1 MKAKY
6 FSIAAG
12 LLLMALSSCN
22 DFLDK
27 TPDTR
32 VYLVNVEQLRQLM
45 VDGYMSTNIA
55 QTCEL
60 SSDNIVD
67 NNAPP
72 TLKTGMRYNL
82 KAYSLSDEQLFAWD
96 DVDKANDNDTPSG
109 VWQGCYGA
117 IAVCNAVLQK
127 VAEFEEAGADAN
139 GVLSQDDKAKLSAV
153 KGEALVSRAFHHWML
168 AQVFCMPYGTDEQN
182 RNDYKGLPYVT
193 EPETLVNPQYDRGNL
208 ADFYEKIESDLLEGL
223 PLINNLYYEIPKYHF
238 NKQAANAFAARFYLF
253 ERKYNLAVH
262 FANEAFQGADPAT
275 LLNDIWRQDDF
286 YYISDIGRYA
296 TSIERPGNW
305 MLVSNY
311 STWWRCFV
319 SSGRFACN
327 GVAKRATIQ
336 GPGPSWEDCKYENSR
351 TGEKFAMN
359 PSYAGCCGSA
369 GGADYGTYYAGNC
382 FEQFEYS
389 DKLAGIGY
397 CHEIRAEFTA
407 EETLLVRAEAYIMMG
422 QLAEGFADLHT
433 WDENHRNNLTQTS
446 SYKELTDALVI
457 NFYTK
462 AMNKYNQYKPEDPQN
477 YNFGIAK
484 PIHIDEVCATPKSV
498 EITYE
503 NGKAKTTE
511 TVMEAWK
518 VTPEKLP
525 YLQCVQHFRRMELIH
540 TGMRWLDIKRFG
552 LNFYHTYRS
561 GDDTYTEELKTLDER
576 YAIQIPYQ
584 TIVAGFDPND
594 RKKVAPPVEDP
605 VEDTSAYIVPSQD

>member
-1 MKAKY
+1 
-6 FSIAAG
+6 
-12 LLLMALSSCN
+12 
-22 DFLDK
+22 
-27 TPDTR
+27 
-32 VYLVNVEQLRQLM
+32 
-45 VDGYMSTNIA
+45 
-55 QTCEL
+55 
-60 SSDNIVD
+60 
-67 NNAPP
+67 
-72 TLKTGMRYNL
+72 
-82 KAYSLSDEQLFAWD
+82 
-96 DVDKANDNDTPSG
+96 
-109 VWQGCYGA
+109 
-117 IAVCNAVLQK
+117 
-127 VAEFEEAGADAN
+127 
-139 GVLSQDDKAKLSAV
+139 
-153 KGEALVSRAFHHWML
+153 
-168 AQVFCMPYGTDEQN
+168 
-182 RNDYKGLPYVT
+182 
-193 EPETLVNPQYDRGNL
+193 
-208 ADFYEKIESDLLEGL
+208 
-223 PLINNLYYEIPKYHF
+223 
-238 NKQAANAFAARFYLF
+238 
-253 ERKYNLAVH
+253 
-262 FANEAFQGADPAT
+262 
-275 LLNDIWRQDDF
+275 
-286 YYISDIGRYA
+286 
-296 TSIERPGNW
+296 
-305 MLVSNY
+305 
-311 STWWRCFV
+311 
-319 SSGRFACN
+319 
-327 GVAKRATIQ
+327 
-336 GPGPSWEDCKYENSR
+336 
-351 TGEKFAMN
+351 
-359 PSYAGCCGSA
+359 
-369 GGADYGTYYAGNC
+369 
-382 FEQFEYS
+382 
-389 DKLAGIGY
+389 
-397 CHEIRAEFTA
+397 
-407 EETLLVRAEAYIMMG
+407 MG

-433 WDENHRNNLTQTS
+433 WDENHRNNLNKTS